1 VRRADIADVVRRA
14 GVAPGDV
21 LLVHSSLSSFGHVD
35 GGAEAVIEALRDVL
49 GADGLL
55 IMPTF
60 TRCRV
65 ASGRA
70 EPAVAFDPART
81 ACRDRT
87 GAVPDT
93 FWRMDGVCRS
103 AHPTHSLAAAGAR
116 AAEFVSGGE
125 TRTFD
130 PAGPYGRYSRWN
142 GRALF
147 LGARMGSNTT
157 IHCAEDWMGLPF
169 LTEERALV
177 AGPDGPREVPV
188 TGHPLGCRSFYRGGG
203 RPAEV
208 MRSAGIVGSAELK
221 GAEVLLADAR
231 EIVRI
236 CCEQEERRPGF
247 LLCPETPHDFCSEGL
262 EKTLEQRDG
271 ILKRIAGLR
280 ASGWAPAEDGT

>member
-1 VRRADIADVVRRA
+1 MRRADIADVVRRA
-14 GVAPGDV
+14 GVKPGDV
-21 LLVHSSLSSFGHVD
+21 LLVHSSLSSFGRVD
-35 GGAEAVIEALRDVL
+35 GGAEAVIEALLEVL

-65 ASGRA
+65 DSGRP
-70 EPAVAFDPART
+70 EPVLAFDPAST
-81 ACRDRT
+81 GCRDRT

-103 AHPTHSLAAAGAR
+103 AHPTHSLAAAGPR
-116 AAEFVSGGE
+116 AAEFVPGGE

-130 PAGPYGRYSRWN
+130 PAGPYGRYARWN

-157 IHCAEDWMGLPF
+157 FHCAEDWLGLPF
-169 LTEERALV
+169 LTEPRALL
-177 AGPDGPREVPV
+177 AAPDGPREVAV

-208 MRSAGIVGSAELK
+208 MRVAGIVSSAELN
-221 GAEVLLADAR
+221 GTEVLLADAR

-236 CCEQEERRPGF
+236 CCEEEERRPGF
-247 LLCPETPHDFCSEGL
+247 LLCPETPHEFCRAGL
-262 EKTLEQRDG
+262 EKTLEERAG
-271 ILKRIAGLR
+271 ILRRIADLR
-280 ASGWAPAEDGT
+280 SSGWSPAEEGT